1 MMEDGI
7 VLTATPEQLETVL
20 RRATPYGDIPE
31 ARLLIAVI
39 VQAWTD
45 LVSGSRDCQANRE
58 SAREFFKS
66 GEARKFAELAGI
78 EADFLGSVYAQQ
90 EESFPG

>member
-1 MMEDGI
+1 MMQDQL
-7 VLTATPEQLETVL
+7 VLTARPDQLETVL
-20 RRATPYGDIPE
+20 RRATPYGDMPE

-39 VQAWTD
+39 VQAWAD
-45 LVSGSRDCQANRE
+45 LVSGSRDCEANRE
-58 SAREFFKS
+58 SAREFFES

-90 EESFPG
+90 ADSCLA